1 MGETPT
7 VNGQRLTAKRSW
19 LRAMT
24 GSARADNEAYAEGLK
39 SGLLGLTRSS
49 NGLSP
54 RIQSGKDL
62 NTLLCCRNQQLQ
74 LNISLEKRILSDW
87 RAVATCLSVRDARPV
102 AKLTFSK

>member
-1 MGETPT
+1 MVE
-7 VNGQRLTAKRSW
+7 RLTAKRSW

-74 LNISLEKRILSDW
+74 LNISPEKRILCLTGAPLR
-87 RAVATCLSVRDARPV
+87 RASLFATRDRWPSYV
-102 AKLTFSK
+102 